1 LEIEFFFGILMNIV
15 IFEKLISFDYFFVL
29 LSYLSILNFK
39 KLIKNIF
46 KERRSMRS
54 KTQLSFCLLLVLSFF
69 LLAFFGF
76 SPTKGFGIAPNL
88 SWAQEQKEET
98 KEKEKPKEEKP
109 KEKKEETKKE
119 GEKKAFDE
127 VVKDFETLSGL
138 FNLYR
143 KEGKVYIEIRPE
155 QMDKMFLC
163 ISTLES
169 GIGELGILAGSPM
182 EDFAFVFHKVDN
194 NIQFIKKNLSFRADP
209 KDPVNRA
216 VERCFADAILASV
229 KIESEPHPERKSY
242 LVDLSPIFLTDIEGV
257 TTYLDTVLQ
266 AGYNLDKDKSFF
278 GKLQTFPKNIE
289 IVTNC
294 SFASGKYKPRATIV
308 DPRSLNLNFH
318 FSLSELPEN
327 SYRPR
332 LEDDRIGYFT
342 TIFKEFSND
351 SRKTPYV
358 RYINRWHLEKKDP
371 QAKLSLP
378 KEPIVFYIENTTPL
392 EYRDAIKEGI
402 LEWNKAFEQAGFKDA
417 IEVRIQ
423 PDNADWDPADV
434 RYNTVRWITSSV
446 PSFGAMGP
454 SRVNPL
460 TGQILDADILIE
472 AEAIRHAKR
481 QYRDVVSQRSNFISN
496 ADATRYCTYGLMK
509 AEEVYL
515 GYLAMQASGELAPG
529 EELPEQYIHNYL
541 RDMTAHEVG
550 HTLGLRHNFKGSTF
564 HPFSELQNEDLTKK
578 TGLVGSVMDYTP
590 LNIALEKKN
599 QGEYFS
605 STVGPYDIWAIEY
618 GYTVMDANSPEEELP
633 ALNKIASR
641 AAAVPGLAYGTD
653 EDAYHWTNEPIG
665 IDPSCNVQ
673 DLGENPLEFSETRV
687 KLAQKIWDGLEQKIA
702 KEGEGYQEIR
712 AAFEMTLSSYQNAL
726 NIAAKHIGG
735 IYFRRDHI
743 GDYGNRVPYEVVPI
757 ERQKKAFD
765 FLAQYAFS
773 EKAFNFPPSL
783 LNKLAAERVWDFEGT
798 LDKMR
803 RLDYPIHGRI
813 LGIQKTLLDR
823 FYHPI
828 LIARILDSENKVDSK
843 QQAFTLPEL
852 FDGLTKTIWSEVE
865 EPKAN
870 QKLEISSFRR
880 GLQREH
886 LDKLSQILVNPSPEM
901 PEDGRTLAR
910 SNLNELKGEIEVAL
924 KDSDK
929 NLEPFTKAHLEE
941 SLARINQALEL
952 HLEKQLR

>member
-1 LEIEFFFGILMNIV
+1 
-15 IFEKLISFDYFFVL
+15 
-29 LSYLSILNFK
+29 
-39 KLIKNIF
+39 
-46 KERRSMRS
+46 MRS
-54 KTQLSFCLLLVLSFF
+54 KTQLSFCLLLVLVFF
-69 LLAFFGF
+69 LLGSVGL
-76 SPTKGFGIAPNL
+76 SPIKGLGIPTNL
-88 SWAQEQKEET
+88 TWAQEQKEET

-143 KEGKVYIEIRPE
+143 KEGKVYLEIGPE
-155 QMDKMFLC
+155 QLDKMFLY

-169 GIGELGILAGSPM
+169 GIGEFGILAGVPM
-182 EDFAFVFHKVDN
+182 EDFVFVLHKIDN
-194 NIQFIKKNLSFRADP
+194 NIQFIKRNLSFRANP

-216 VERCFADAILASV
+216 VQRCFADAILASV

-242 LVDLSPIFLTDIEGV
+242 LIDLAPIFLTDIEGI

-266 AGYNLDKDKSFF
+266 AGYNLDQEKSFF

-289 IVTNC
+289 IVTSC
-294 SFASGKYKPRATIV
+294 SFASHKYKPTATII

-327 SYRPR
+327 NYRPR

-342 TIFKEFSND
+342 TIFKEFSDD

-358 RYINRWHLEKKDP
+358 RYVNRWHLEKKDP
-371 QAKLSLP
+371 KAKLSLA
-378 KEPIVFYIENTTPL
+378 KEPIVFWIENTIPL
-392 EYRDAIKEGI
+392 EYRDAVKEGI
-402 LEWNKAFEQAGFKDA
+402 LEWNKAFEQTGFKDA

-423 PDNADWDPADV
+423 PDNSDWDPADV

-460 TGQILDADILIE
+460 TGQILDADILFE
-472 AEAIRHAKR
+472 AETIRYAKR
-481 QYRDVVSQRSNFISN
+481 HYRDIISQRSDFISY
-496 ADATRYCTYGLMK
+496 ADASSYCSYGLMK
-509 AEEVYL
+509 AEEAYL
-515 GYLAMQASGELAPG
+515 GYLAMQTSGELTPG
-529 EELPEQYIHNYL
+529 EEPPKEYMHNYI
-541 RDMTAHEVG
+541 RDIIAHEVG

-564 HPFSELQNEDLTKK
+564 HLFSELNNEALTKK
-578 TGLVGSVMDYTP
+578 TGLVGSIMDYTP

-618 GYTVMDANSPEEELP
+618 GYTPMDANSSEDELP

-665 IDPSCNVQ
+665 IDPSCNVS

-712 AAFEMTLSSYQNAL
+712 VAFEMSLGSYQNAL

-743 GDYGNRVPYEVVPI
+743 GDYGNRVPYEVVSS
-757 ERQKKAFD
+757 EKQKKTFN

-798 LDKMR
+798 LDKIR
-803 RLDYPIHGRI
+803 RLDYPIHDRI
-813 LGIQKTLLDR
+813 LGIQKTLLDK

-843 QQAFTLPEL
+843 AGAFTLPEL

-870 QKLEISSFRR
+870 QKIQISSFRR

-886 LDKLSQILVNPSPEM
+886 LDKLAQILVNSSPEM

-910 SNLNELKGEIEVAL
+910 ANLNELKGKIEVTL
-924 KDSDK
+924 KDGDK

-941 SLARINQALEL
+941 SLARINQALEV
-952 HLEKQLR
+952 QLQKKF